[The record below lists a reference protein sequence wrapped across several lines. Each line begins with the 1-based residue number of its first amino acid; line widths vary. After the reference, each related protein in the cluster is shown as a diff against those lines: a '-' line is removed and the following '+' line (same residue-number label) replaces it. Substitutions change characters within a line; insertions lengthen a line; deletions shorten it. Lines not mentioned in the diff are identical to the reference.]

1 MKNTDAISLSQFG
14 KEMCSF
20 LTEDSESLQKLE
32 NDRVFVFDEFC
43 EKMLDFIIAKNIDAE
58 QRALSSCDQEFLG
71 DCLIP
76 FRILL
81 STYRENNLNDVARGA

>member
-20 LTEDSESLQKLE
+20 LTEDSESLQRLE
-32 NDRVFVFDEFC
+32 NDRVFIFDEFC

-58 QRALSSCDQEFLG
+58 
-71 DCLIP
+71 
-76 FRILL
+76 
-81 STYRENNLNDVARGA
+81 